1 MGKKKIGLFTAI
13 TMGIGATI
21 GSGLFGS
28 FPAAAALCGT
38 GLILALVIAFLRSVL
53 TFIPNVTAGNV
64 CPADSANYRHVTK
77 MSLSLIHI

>member
-1 MGKKKIGLFTAI
+1 MDKKKIGLFTAI

-53 TFIPNVTAGNV
+53 TSIPNITAGAEDAAPV
-64 CPADSANYRHVTK
+64 SRG
-77 MSLSLIHI
+77 